1 MTKPAK
7 DDEATKRVSA
17 QVAELAEKCRR
28 VLEQQG
34 EWMADDD
41 GFRVMHPMVIGKA
54 FQEMMGK
61 ALEQP
66 GELIKE
72 QVAYWTKLGEIWQR
86 TARRVLAE
94 EPVDPVVT
102 PAPDDRRFKND
113 AWSEGPGFDL
123 LKQVYLLTAGHI
135 QSSVG
140 KVHGLD
146 DHTRKKLGF
155 YTRQF
160 VDAMSPAN
168 FAMTNPEVLNATV
181 ESRGENLIKGMNHL
195 LEDIERGRGHLS
207 LKLTD
212 LESFKVGETL
222 AVTPGK
228 VVYQNEMMQ
237 LLQYTPTTEKVRQ
250 KPLLIVPPWINKF
263 YILDLRPQ
271 NSFIRWAVGQG
282 HTVFLI
288 SWINPDKSLAHKT
301 FEEYMTRGPLTA
313 LEVIGQITGE
323 KQVNAIGY
331 CIGGTLMGTTLAYM
345 AARRD
350 RRIASITF
358 FTSLLDFSDTGE
370 ISVFIDEEQ
379 LALMEEHM
387 SRVGYLEGH
396 HLADAFSMLRDND
409 LIWSFVI
416 RNYLLGRE
424 PMPFD
429 ILYWNSDSTHMPAAM
444 HSFYLRN
451 MYQKNLLSKPGGI
464 TIGGVPIDLGK
475 IKIPA
480 YYLSTREDHIAP
492 WKSTYAGAR
501 LLSGPVRFVL
511 GGSGHVAGVVNP
523 PSSNK
528 YGFWTNDGLP
538 DEPDHWLDGAT
549 PHEGS
554 WWGDWDAWVAQFG
567 GRQLPARQP
576 GEGPLPAI
584 EDAPGSFVKVRI
596 S

>member
-1 MTKPAK
+1 MSKP
-7 DDEATKRVSA
+7 DQDEAATRRFTA
-17 QVAELAEKCRR
+17 EITELAEKYRR
-28 VLEQQG
+28 ILQQQG
-34 EWMADDD
+34 DWMADDD

-54 FQEMMGK
+54 FQEMMTK
-61 ALEQP
+61 ALEEP
-66 GELIKE
+66 RDLIRD
-72 QVAYWTKLGEIWQR
+72 QVAYWTKMGEVWQR
-86 TARRVLAE
+86 AARRVLAE

-102 PAPDDRRFKND
+102 PAPEDRRFKND
-113 AWSEGPGFDL
+113 AWTDGPGFDL

-140 KVHGLD
+140 KVRGLD
-146 DHTRKKLGF
+146 EHTRKKLSF

-168 FAMTNPEVLNATV
+168 FALTNPEVLNATV
-181 ESRGENLIKGMNHL
+181 ESRGENLVKGMNHL
-195 LEDIERGRGHLS
+195 LEDIERGRGHWS

-212 LESFKVGETL
+212 LEGFKVGETL

-228 VVYQNEMMQ
+228 VVFQNEMMQ
-237 LLQYTPTTEKVRQ
+237 LVQYTPTTETVRQ
-250 KPLLIVPPWINKF
+250 RPLLIVPPWINKF

-271 NSFIRWAVGQG
+271 NSFIRWAVAQG

-288 SWINPDKSLAHKT
+288 SWVNPDKSHAGKT
-301 FEEYMTRGPLTA
+301 FEEYMKQGPLTA
-313 LEVIGQITGE
+313 LDVICEATGE
-323 KQVNAIGY
+323 KKVNAIGY
-331 CIGGTLMGTTLAYM
+331 CIGGTLMGVTLGYM
-345 AARRD
+345 AAKRD

-379 LALMEEHM
+379 ISLMEEHM
-387 SRVGYLEGH
+387 NRVGYLEGH

-475 IKIPA
+475 IKIPT

-492 WKSTYAGAR
+492 WKSTYTGAR
-501 LLSGPVRFVL
+501 LLAGPVTFVL

-523 PSSNK
+523 PPSAK
-528 YGFWTNDGLP
+528 YGYWTHDGLP
-538 DEPDHWLDGAT
+538 ESPDDWLAAAT

-554 WWGDWDAWVAQFG
+554 WWGDWDGWVTQFG
-567 GRQLPARQP
+567 GKRVPARQP
-576 GEGPLPAI
+576 GDAPLAAI
-584 EDAPGSFVKVRI
+584 EDAPGSYVKMRI